1 MNAETNPLL
10 DAALAL
16 AVQGVKVFPCH
27 RVVDGEC
34 TCHDQGCKSPGKHP
48 RTKNGSKDATT
59 DERQIREWWTKYGKH
74 GRLNFGQTLAGR
86 AVVDVDVAE
95 GKPGE
100 AQWAALSDGQ
110 GTRDTLTYRTGRGG
124 VQYVYRLPAGEVG
137 GKENGYGPK
146 LASAVDFK
154 TGPNAY
160 VMVPGSKTVDVY
172 TVIADDPTALLPEWI
187 TAVARTIEPY
197 TIRASD
203 GSKVS
208 VGGCNF
214 WGMTLV
220 DLDAIPVDDDR
231 RGNNWLT
238 AVAGHVANMHPDKPD
253 VVRMVCSLING
264 KSTEPISTHDF
275 DKTVNSVLS
284 MEAAKQAGTDGV
296 PDSFTNGAS
305 FFQNVPDVP
314 PAVWG
319 SGTEVLWAEGEALQ
333 IAAPQGVGKTTV
345 AMQLVRALGGLQGTV
360 LGFPVKPRKKVLYL
374 AMDRPQQAARA
385 GNRVFAKDDP
395 ERLTEY
401 LTVWQG
407 PPRKDLAL
415 YPEELLRMC
424 QDAGADTVIVDSV
437 KDAAVGLSK
446 DEVGAGWN
454 RARQIALQ
462 GGVEVLEL
470 HHMVK
475 NGADGKAPDN
485 INGVY
490 GSTWITSGTGSVILL
505 WGEAGDPVVQFR
517 HLKQPVEEVGPFHLI
532 HDHTTGVTSIQ
543 HAADLVQLVKASPK
557 GITALDAA
565 KAMFETDKPDRN
577 QKEKARRKLAKL
589 VTSGVLV
596 EAPGSAKEPT
606 VYRMVSD
613 ALFD

>member
-1 MNAETNPLL
+1 LA
-10 DAALAL
+10 AALAL
-16 AVQGVKVFPCH
+16 AAEGVGIFPCH
-27 RVVDGEC
+27 RVTEDGC
-34 TCHDQGCKSPGKHP
+34 TCGELNCKSPGKHP

-59 DERQIREWWTKYGKH
+59 DRATIELWWTKYGNH
-74 GRLNFGQTLAGR
+74 GRLNFGQTLRGR
-86 AVVDVDVAE
+86 AVVDVDVAG

-100 AQWAALSDGQ
+100 AQWAALSNGQ
-110 GTRDTLTYRTGRGG
+110 AARETLEYRTGRGG
-124 VQYVYRLPAGEVG
+124 RQMVFRLPAGEVG

-146 LASAVDFK
+146 LAGAVDFK

-160 VMVPGSKTVDVY
+160 VMVPGSKTDDVY
-172 TVIADDPTALLPEWI
+172 TVTDAAPVALLPEWI
-187 TAVARTIEPY
+187 TTVARTTEPY

-203 GSKVS
+203 GTKVS

-214 WGMTLV
+214 WGLSLV
-220 DLDAIPVDDDR
+220 ELEAIPVDDDR

-238 AVAGHVANMHPDKPD
+238 ALAGHATLMHPGKPD
-253 VVRMVCSLING
+253 VVRMICSLINN
-264 KSTEPISTHDF
+264 KSVEPINPHDF
-275 DKTVNSVLS
+275 NKTVNSVLS
-284 MEAAKQAGTDGV
+284 MEAAKHEQAATEAV
-296 PDSFTNGAS
+296 PDTFTNGAS
-305 FFQNVPDVP
+305 FFQNVPEVP
-314 PAVWG
+314 PAIWG
-319 SGTEVLWAEGEALQ
+319 LGREILWAEGEALL

-345 AMQLVRALGGLQGTV
+345 AMQLARALVGLQPSV
-360 LGFPVKPRKKVLYL
+360 LGFPVKPRKRVLYL

-385 GNRVFAKDDP
+385 GNRVFAKDTP
-395 ERLTEY
+395 ERLAEY

-454 RARQIALQ
+454 RARQMALQ

-517 HLKQPVEEVGPFHLI
+517 HLKQPMEEVGPFHLI
-532 HDHTTGVTSIQ
+532 HDHTIGTTAIQ
-543 HAADLVQLVKASPK
+543 HAADLVQLVSASRM

-565 KAMFETDKPDRN
+565 KALFETDNPDRN

-589 VTSGVLV
+589 VNSGVLV
-596 EAPGSAKEPT
+596 AKEGSAKEPT
-606 VYRMVSD
+606 IYRVASG